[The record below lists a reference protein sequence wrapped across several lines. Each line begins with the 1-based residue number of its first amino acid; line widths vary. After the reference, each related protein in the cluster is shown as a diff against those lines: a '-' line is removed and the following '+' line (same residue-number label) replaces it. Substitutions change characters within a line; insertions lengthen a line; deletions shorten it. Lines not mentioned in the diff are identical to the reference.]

1 MDYDINEINLAEQ
14 GRLRIE
20 WAGMSMPVLN
30 KIKERFSEEK
40 PLKGIRL
47 STCLHVTTETANLL
61 KTLKAGGADVVICAS
76 NPLSTQDDAAASL
89 VADDEIPVFAIKG
102 EDHATYYSHI
112 LSALKHKPHL
122 TMDDGADLVSSL
134 HFIAL
139 KKWDE
144 LEPSVSKWGKDLSED
159 ERNEFLSNVIGGTE
173 ETTTG
178 VIRLRSMERD
188 GVLQFP
194 VISVNDADTKHLF
207 DNRYG
212 TGQSTVDGII
222 RATNRLLAGSNFVV
236 SGYGWC
242 GRGVASRAKGH
253 GAHVIVCEVDP
264 LRALEAVMDGFQV
277 MPVAQA
283 APLGDFFC
291 TLTGDINVIRAE
303 HFVTMKDGAI
313 VSNSGHFDVELDL
326 PGLTE
331 ASVNRRL
338 IREFVEEFSLKN
350 GRRIYVLSEG
360 RLINLSAA
368 EGHPSSVMDMS
379 FANQALSAEYMA
391 IEHGKMDKR
400 VYPVPRDIDKEIARL
415 KLKSMGIEIDTLTP
429 EQEKYLS
436 SWEMGT

>member
-1 MDYDINEINLAEQ
+1 MDYDIKDINLAAK

-20 WAGMSMPVLN
+20 WAGMSMPVL
-30 KIKERFSEEK
+30 KIIRERFSKER
-40 PLKGIRL
+40 PLEGLRI
-47 STCLHVTTETANLL
+47 SACLHVTTETAGLV
-61 KTLKAGGADVVICAS
+61 KTLKAGGADVVVCAS
-76 NPLSTQDDAAASL
+76 NPLSTQDDVAASL
-89 VADDEIPVFAIKG
+89 VADDEIPVFSIKG

-139 KKWDE
+139 NKWDE
-144 LEPSVSKWGKDLSED
+144 LEPSVSEWGKNLPET
-159 ERNEFLSNVIGGTE
+159 ERNEFLANVLGGTE

-178 VIRLRSMERD
+178 VIRLRSMEKD

-194 VISVNDADTKHLF
+194 IISVNDADTKHLF

-222 RATNRLLAGSNFVV
+222 RATNRLLAGSTFVV

-242 GRGVASRAKGH
+242 GRGVANRAKGH

-264 LRALEAVMDGFQV
+264 LRALEAVMDGYQV
-277 MPVAQA
+277 MPIALA
-283 APLGDFFC
+283 APLGNFFC
-291 TLTGDINVIRAE
+291 TLTGDMNVIRAE
-303 HFVTMKDGAI
+303 HFVNMKDGAI

-326 PGLTE
+326 PGLAG
-331 ASVNRRL
+331 ASVERRP
-338 IREFVEEFSLKN
+338 IREFVEEFTLKN
-350 GRRIYVLSEG
+350 GRRIYVLGEG
-360 RLINLSAA
+360 RLINLAAA

-391 IEHGKMDKR
+391 KAHANLKKK
-400 VYPVPRDIDKEIARL
+400 VYPVPSDIDKEIARL